1 MVTEHKEPWEKEPGI
16 WKTQAAYFAWL
27 RGQFRKIWNF
37 YPPKF
42 TWKSSMLRLPPKG
55 YTGRAKKLG
64 TCHYCNESFAASH
77 LEVDHVHQA
86 GQCNSWETSSQF
98 LYNLLDCNNNWVLAC
113 KPCHR
118 IKSYSESQGITF
130 IEAAVAKQAIE
141 TMKLPVA
148 KVLAIL
154 KKAGYTDVSNAAK
167 MYTKQSNQGE
177 QHGI

>member
-1 MVTEHKEPWEKEPGI
+1 
-16 WKTQAAYFAWL
+16 
-27 RGQFRKIWNF
+27 
-37 YPPKF
+37 
-42 TWKSSMLRLPPKG
+42 MLRLPPKG

-98 LYNLLDCNNNWVLAC
+98 LYNLLDCNDNWVLAC

-118 IKSYSESQGITF
+118 IKSYSEAQGITF

-141 TMKLPVA
+141 TMKLPVS

-154 KKAGYTDVSNAAK
+154 NEAGYNDVSNAVKRKSALIE
-167 MYTKQSNQGE
+167 MYTKQAEQSNQGE
-177 QHGI
+177 TNG